1 MFEIAKDIFWVGI
14 KHWTLK
20 YFHGYELSTQNG
32 STYNAYLIK
41 DEKTVLVDTVW
52 YPFADEFA
60 GNLEAEIGLANID
73 AIIINHIEPDHGGS
87 LARLFECGLKP
98 DTPVYCSKPG
108 VDIIKKYFH
117 HDDWN
122 FQPVNTGDT
131 LKIGKYELVFYDL
144 RMIHWPDSM
153 MTYVKGAE
161 TLLSNDA
168 FGQHYCTS
176 GFFDDEVDGT
186 ILYKEALKYF
196 AGILAPFT
204 KLIERKI
211 QDLLALDLPVGI
223 IAPSHGVIWR
233 ANPEYIIGKYLEW
246 SKDYNDGSVAIIYDC
261 LYEATRAIAGA
272 IAQGLAN
279 RGVRYKIS
287 NAGNSDISDLITDLF
302 CAGGMIIGSSTINN
316 TMHRS
321 IAGLLDDIRGH
332 KLKGKIGA
340 SFGSYGWSGEAPKL
354 IAEEMTRA
362 GVGLIG
368 EPVRIQYAPTA
379 DELKDCVAFGERF
392 ADALKVPK

>member
-1 MFEIAKDIFWVGI
+1 MFEIAKDIYWTGI
-14 KHWTLK
+14 KHWTLR
-20 YFHGYELSTQNG
+20 YFHGYELSTHNG
-32 STYNAYLIK
+32 STYNSYLIK

-52 YPFADEFA
+52 SPFADEFVKKI
-60 GNLEAEIGLANID
+60 EAETGLANID
-73 AIIINHIEPDHGGS
+73 AIVINHIEPDHGGS
-87 LARLFECGLKP
+87 LGRLFECGLKP
-98 DTPVYCSKPG
+98 DTPIYCTKTG

-117 HDDWN
+117 KDGWN
-122 FQPVNTGDT
+122 FQPVNNGDT
-131 LKIGKYELVFYDL
+131 LRIGKYELVFIDL
-144 RMIHWPDSM
+144 KMIHWPDSM
-153 MTYVKGAE
+153 MTYVKGAG

-176 GFFDDEVDGT
+176 GYYNDEVDET
-186 ILYKEALKYF
+186 ILYQEALKYF

-204 KLIERKI
+204 RLIERKI
-211 QDLLALDLPVGI
+211 ADLLALDLPINI

-233 ANPEYIIGKYLEW
+233 ENPVQIVKKYLEW

-261 LYEATRAIAGA
+261 LYEATKDIAGA

-279 RGVRYKIS
+279 KGVRYKIS
-287 NAGNSDISDLITDLF
+287 NAGNSDISDLISDLF

-332 KLKGKIGA
+332 KLKGKLGA

-354 IAEEMTRA
+354 VAEELTRA
-362 GVGLIG
+362 GVKLFG
-368 EPVRIQYAPTA
+368 EPIRIQYAPDA
-379 DELKDCVAFGERF
+379 AELKECIAFGEQF
-392 ADALKVPK
+392 ADALKNP

>member
-1 MFEIAKDIFWVGI
+1 MYEIAKNIYWTGI

-41 DEKTVLVDTVW
+41 DEKNILVDTVW

-60 GNLEAEIGLANID
+60 KKLEAEVGLANID
-73 AIIINHIEPDHGGS
+73 AVVINHIEPDHGGS
-87 LARLFECGLKP
+87 LGRLFECGLKP

-108 VDIIKKYFH
+108 VEIIKKYFH
-117 HDDWN
+117 KEDWN
-122 FQPVNTGDT
+122 FQPVNSGDT
-131 LKIGKYELVFYDL
+131 LNIGEYELAFYDL

-153 MTYVKGAE
+153 MTYVKGAGV
-161 TLLSNDA
+161 LLSNDA

-176 GFFDDEVDGT
+176 GFYNDEVDES
-186 ILYKEALKYF
+186 ILNKEALKYF

-204 KLIERKI
+204 RLIERKI
-211 QDLLALDLPVGI
+211 QEFVALNLPVKI

-233 ANPEYIIGKYLEW
+233 KNPEYIIGKYLEW

-261 LYEATRAIAGA
+261 LYEATRAIAAA
-272 IAQGLAN
+272 IAKGLDN
-279 RGVRYKIS
+279 KGVRYKIS
-287 NAGNSDISDLITDLF
+287 NAGNSDISDLVTDLF

-316 TMHRS
+316 MMHRS

-332 KLKGKIGA
+332 KLKGKLGA

-354 IAEEMTRA
+354 IAEEMEHA
-362 GVGLIG
+362 GVKVFG
-368 EPVRIQYAPTA
+368 EPIRIQYAPTA
-379 DELKDCVAFGERF
+379 AELDACVAFGEQF
-392 ADALKVPK
+392 ADALKTG